1 MNMKIVTNGA
11 LFENCYVL
19 EKDNKY
25 LIIDPG
31 SEFDRIN
38 SYINKDGEV
47 LGILITHR
55 HFDHIGALEDCVRA
69 YSCPVYDKL
78 TTDEETVYKIGPFSF
93 KVIFNPGHTPDSIT
107 FYFYQDN
114 KMFCGDFVFEGNI
127 GRCDLEG
134 GSMEEM
140 MKSIEKIKKYP
151 DTTTLYPGHGEF
163 TKLGYEKLKNYYFK
177 K

>member
-1 MNMKIVTNGA
+1 MNMKIVTNGS

-31 SEFDRIN
+31 SEFDRIDI
-38 SYINKDGEV
+38 YINKDGEV

-55 HFDHIGALEDCVRA
+55 HFDHIGALSDFVNK

-78 TTDEETVYKIGPFSF
+78 TTDEESVYKIGPFSF

-107 FYFYQDN
+107 FYFFNDN
-114 KMFCGDFVFEGNI
+114 
-127 GRCDLEG
+127 
-134 GSMEEM
+134 
-140 MKSIEKIKKYP
+140 
-151 DTTTLYPGHGEF
+151 
-163 TKLGYEKLKNYYFK
+163 LKEI
-177 K
+177 